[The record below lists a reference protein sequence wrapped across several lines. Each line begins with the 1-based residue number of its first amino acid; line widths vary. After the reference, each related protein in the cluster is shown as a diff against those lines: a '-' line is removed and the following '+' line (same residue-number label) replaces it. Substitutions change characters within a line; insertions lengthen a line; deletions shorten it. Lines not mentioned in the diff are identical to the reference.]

1 MAVGYYISRPKL
13 GTIVKSISIAMLCAS
28 AIVPSTV
35 SASVIDKPYF
45 KANSIVIVFGA
56 DDFEENGGVAPVVYD
71 FYLLDDATPDTEA
84 LDLIGADGRTINYNT
99 QSYNPIQSGSAS
111 GWEFQI
117 NDATSG
123 GVFNSSA
130 PHQTLD
136 ANDSYTAFGLDN
148 DTDIDLL
155 GGGARASRFFVASNT
170 PFDVYGHATN
180 LVTSG
185 DFSSLDYTNIRYRL
199 RYQVNGGGGV
209 NRWGD
214 SAQDPA
220 IGGLGV
226 IVGQDSGP
234 LFTLDDISA
243 GPTKVF
249 DGGQRTAAS
258 EGSIMSHA
266 VSFQSRYNLLGAAF
280 GSNGYDFSL
289 GTGAISADIVYTI
302 YTP

>member
-1 MAVGYYISRPKL
+1 MAVGYFISRPKS
-13 GTIVKSISIAMLCAS
+13 GTIVKSISIAMLSAS
-28 AIVPSTV
+28 AIMPSTV

-56 DDFEENGGVAPVVYD
+56 DDFEEDGGVAPVVYD
-71 FYLLDDATPDTEA
+71 FYLLDDATPGTEA
-84 LDLIGADGRTINYNT
+84 LDLIGTDGRTINFNT
-99 QSYNPIQSGSAS
+99 GRFNPIQSGSAS

-123 GVFNSSA
+123 GVFNSVG

-136 ANDSYTAFGLDN
+136 ANDSYTAFGVDN

-155 GGGARASRFFVASNT
+155 GGGQRASRFFVVSNT
-170 PFDVYGHATN
+170 AFDIYGHATN

-185 DFSSLDYTNIRYRL
+185 DFSELDYSNIRYRL
-199 RYQVNGGGGV
+199 RYQVTGGGGDS
-209 NRWGD
+209 RWGD
-214 SAQDPA
+214 SAQDPGA
-220 IGGLGV
+220 GGLGV
-226 IVGQDSGP
+226 ILGETPGP
-234 LFTLDDISA
+234 LYTLDDISA

-258 EGSIMSHA
+258 DGSILNHA
-266 VSFQSRYNLLGAAF
+266 VSFQSRYNLRGAAF